1 MEVLVIY
8 SDQYK
13 IGAVGNSDSCESR
26 DFLMSLEAN
35 YQASAD
41 GLFVLLDRISKDG
54 LRDIPSK
61 LSRRVDENENI
72 YELRKGDLRLFYFK
86 TEVGFLIICTSA
98 LIKKTQAVDQK
109 HVNKAIKLKH
119 AFLDAVK
126 GTSNNCSNCNQK
138 NVKSDPPKRS
148 NKRQETRIPPRGKD
162 MKGQPGFFDLAE
174 RHDKLTQ
181 MRDPLVV
188 LKEEIDW
195 EAFRADLAKLHE
207 KDRKSAVGAKPWDV
221 VRMFKLLVLQQTYNL
236 SDEQIEYQIRDR
248 LSFMRFLGLR
258 LEDKVPDAKTVWL
271 FRERLA
277 THGLTEKL
285 FARFHEQLAGRGFVA
300 QGGQMIDATFVEVPR
315 QRNSREENA
324 LIKED
329 AIPIEWGKR
338 CNKNKLAQ
346 KDVCARWTKK
356 GDETHYGYKNHGN
369 ADDEHKLGQSY
380 AVSDAAVHDSQV
392 FDELLDHTVDDK

>member
-1 MEVLVIY
+1 
-8 SDQYK
+8 
-13 IGAVGNSDSCESR
+13 
-26 DFLMSLEAN
+26 
-35 YQASAD
+35 
-41 GLFVLLDRISKDG
+41 
-54 LRDIPSK
+54 
-61 LSRRVDENENI
+61 
-72 YELRKGDLRLFYFK
+72 
-86 TEVGFLIICTSA
+86 
-98 LIKKTQAVDQK
+98 
-109 HVNKAIKLKH
+109 
-119 AFLDAVK
+119 
-126 GTSNNCSNCNQK
+126 
-138 NVKSDPPKRS
+138 
-148 NKRQETRIPPRGKD
+148 

-207 KDRKSAVGAKPWDV
+207 KDRKSAAGAKPWDV

-356 GDETHYGYKNHGN
+356 GDETHYGYKNHVN
-369 ADDEHKLGQSY
+369 VDDEHKLVQSY

-392 FDELLDHTVDDK
+392 FDELLDHTVDDKGDKRPVYADSAYRSKEQEEKLAQAKIASQICEKGARNHPLTDAQKVSNKSKSKTRVRVEHVFATQAQMGGHIVRTIGLVRAAVKIGLMNLAYNMKRLGQLLRYGCKSVSSYPKPDSRRGAPIAT